1 MRNFSTEFAFNEGR
15 LDITIGNGDV
25 LPSRLRSHS
34 AIGMKQNKRKTPT
47 ETASPLRPAKR
58 VGLHDGDLWVPAEFT
73 NAQVAARARAV
84 TATVLDEAATDALFA
99 GASVQFLN
107 EDESSW
113 IYHIPHWYTRI
124 HGAVDDAGDYETW
137 FEQAW
142 DLHPQDHATIMMFGR
157 PVLTPR
163 FQQAY
168 GESYRFSG
176 NTFEA
181 KPFPDAMQRAVQ
193 LLQGIVAHANGAVSY
208 LNSGLVNWYADGDH
222 YMGPHADD
230 ERTIYKQSPI
240 LTLSLGAA
248 RRFIFTPKKS
258 PTGSNGSRL
267 ELLLNDG
274 DLLVMGGRTQQTHKH
289 ALPKMKRCQDKR
301 ISITMRCFLPKNKS
315 E

>member
-1 MRNFSTEFAFNEGR
+1 M
-15 LDITIGNGDV
+15 
-25 LPSRLRSHS
+25 
-34 AIGMKQNKRKTPT
+34 KRKTLAEPK
-47 ETASPLRPAKR
+47 RPAKR
-58 VGLHDGDLWVPAEFT
+58 AGSTNSLQDDEIWVASAFT
-73 NAQVAARARAV
+73 SGRIAARARAI
-84 TATVLDEAATDALFA
+84 TATVLDDAATDELFA
-99 GASVQFLN
+99 GASIQFLN

-113 IYHIPHWYTRI
+113 VYHVPHWYRRV
-124 HGAVDDAGDYETW
+124 HVGAAGGSDTYQAW

-176 NTFEA
+176 KTFEA
-181 KPFPDAMQRAVQ
+181 KPFPRAIQSAVQ
-193 LLQGIVAHANGAVSY
+193 LMQGMVVHETGEPSY
-208 LNSGLVNWYADGDH
+208 LNSALVNWYADGDH

-240 LTLSLGAA
+240 FTLSLGAA
-248 RRFIFTPKKS
+248 RRFVFTPKKS
-258 PTGSNGSRL
+258 PAGSNGACL

-301 ISITMRCFLPKNKS
+301 ISITMRCFLPKS
-315 E
+315 EDA